1 MEKDDGFREEKEN
14 GMDILNQMVDICY
27 VLKEFTGPIMVSFG
41 MNGPNGFNQELNIKI
56 MNNDL
61 NFEMDFSQLQMTE
74 NQWIHKKEVKL
85 LRKRNK
91 KRFGKRF
98 QSKNKRN
105 R

>member
-27 VLKEFTGPIMVSFG
+27 VLKEFTGPIMASFG